1 MNKFMELL
9 QSMLIPNSDGVY
21 AMSESKKGL
30 GFNCYDL
37 NVSSL
42 DVTKLN
48 TFAETEGLPVR
59 VSEFKPIRHGDSH
72 FLYVGPPTERK
83 ALDVTKFFKG

>member
-1 MNKFMELL
+1 MDKFMKLL
-9 QSMLIPNSDGVY
+9 QSMLLPNDAGVY

-37 NVSSL
+37 DVTSL
-42 DVTKLN
+42 DVNKLN
-48 TFAETEGLPVR
+48 TLAETEGLPVR
-59 VSEFKPIRHGDSH
+59 VSEFKPERIGDSH

>member
-1 MNKFMELL
+1 MKQFMELL
-9 QSMLIPNSDGVY
+9 KSMLIPNSNGVY

-37 NVSSL
+37 NVSKL
-42 DVTKLN
+42 DIQALN
-48 TFAETEGLPVR
+48 ALAKEQGLQ
-59 VSEFKPIRHGDSH
+59 VSEFKPERFGDSH

-83 ALDVTKFFKG
+83 ELDVTKFFKS

>member
-1 MNKFMELL
+1 MKQFMELL
-9 QSMLIPNSDGVY
+9 QSMLIPNSAGVY

-37 NVSSL
+37 NVATLDIQALNSL
-42 DVTKLN
+42 AIVQ
-48 TFAETEGLPVR
+48 GLQVK
-59 VSEFKPIRHGDSH
+59 EWKPKKFGDSH

-83 ALDVTKFFKG
+83 ELDVTKFFKS